1 MVLMCTKIHENS
13 FENRDEQKK
22 KQVQLFLL
30 FFPFK
35 YLVVVSKMETTTKYN
50 TIKKTNA
57 AKDNMPMIIEAGYRI
72 GCLDIS

>member
-50 TIKKTNA
+50 TIKN
-57 AKDNMPMIIEAGYRI
+57 
-72 GCLDIS
+72 